1 MAKKQ
6 KLERINLFLDRS
18 QLEKAMKKAVAEGV
32 DMDIAT
38 SQSAL
43 VRALIEA
50 YLKEAK

>member
-1 MAKKQ
+1 MKQ
-6 KLERINLFLDRS
+6 RLERINLNLDRA
-18 QLEKAMKKAVAEGV
+18 QLEKAMKKAIAEGV

-50 YLKEAK
+50 YLDKEG